1 MEKKFSKGKWIVSD
15 DTGECYLVKSDDGGL
30 IAFVYDG
37 DIDEEAI
44 HMDVVE
50 ANAKLIAAAPD
61 LLEALEYIIESINP
75 IDACRGKFEALGKDK
90 AYVGCKNMP
99 TDEAIFRCIET
110 IKKATE

>member
-1 MEKKFSKGKWIVSD
+1 MKKKFSQGDWNVSD
-15 DTGECYLVKSDDGGL
+15 DTSECYLVKSDDGGL

-37 DIDEEAI
+37 DIDDEAI

-61 LLEALEYIIESINP
+61 MLEALEYIIESINP
-75 IDACRGKFEALGKDK
+75 VDACRGKFRTLGKDQ
-90 AYVGCKNMP
+90 AYVCVKNMP
-99 TDEAIFRCIET
+99 TDEAILRCIET

>member
-37 DIDEEAI
+37 DIDDEAI
-44 HMDVVE
+44 HMDIVE
-50 ANAKLIAAAPD
+50 ANAKLIASAPE
-61 LLEALEYIIESINP
+61 LLEALIALVNGCLSDSES
-75 IDACRGKFEALGKDK
+75 DK
-90 AYVGCKNMP
+90 VVSLRKAKQ
-99 TDEAIFRCIET
+99 I

>member
-1 MEKKFSKGKWIVSD
+1 MGKKFTKGNWNVSD
-15 DTGECYLVKSDDGGL
+15 DTSECYLVKSDDGGL

-61 LLEALEYIIESINP
+61 LLEALTNIIKIVEDSE
-75 IDACRGKFEALGKDK
+75 GV
-90 AYVGCKNMP
+90 VGYHLNGDTAKWDDF
-99 TDEAIFRCIET
+99 DEITNAIKT

>member
-1 MEKKFSKGKWIVSD
+1 MENKFTKGNWNVSD
-15 DTGECYLVKSDDGGL
+15 DTSECYLVKSDDGGL

-61 LLEALEYIIESINP
+61 LL
-75 IDACRGKFEALGKDK
+75 DACIKLAERIELRNISDSEAYFI
-90 AYVGCKNMP
+90 AKN
-99 TDEAIFRCIET
+99 A
-110 IKKATE
+110 IKKATV

>member
-15 DTGECYLVKSDDGGL
+15 DTSECFMIESEDGGL
-30 IAFVYDG
+30 ICTVHDG
-37 DIDEEAI
+37 SFDDDAI

-61 LLEALEYIIESINP
+61 MLEALESFVYEIEKTRSGYNILEESYHL
-75 IDACRGKFEALGKDK
+75 AKEA
-90 AYVGCKNMP
+90 
-99 TDEAIFRCIET
+99 

>member
-50 ANAKLIAAAPD
+50 ANAKLIAAAPELLDRINKIVLSVKAHPYYVNGEDGDEWHDIID
-61 LLEALEYIIESINP
+61 LAEQA
-75 IDACRGKFEALGKDK
+75 
-90 AYVGCKNMP
+90 
-99 TDEAIFRCIET
+99 

>member
-37 DIDEEAI
+37 DIDDEAI

-50 ANAKLIAAAPD
+50 ANAKLIASAPE
-61 LLEALEYIIESINP
+61 LLEALESFVCDVENTQGN
-75 IDACRGKFEALGKDK
+75 DNVFEE
-90 AYVGCKNMP
+90 AYHLAKN
-99 TDEAIFRCIET
+99 A

>member
-1 MEKKFSKGKWIVSD
+1 MENKFTKGNWNISD

-37 DIDEEAI
+37 DIDDEAI

-50 ANAKLIAAAPD
+50 ANAKLIASAPE
-61 LLEALEYIIESINP
+61 LLEALESFVYDVENTQGN
-75 IDACRGKFEALGKDK
+75 DNVFEE
-90 AYVGCKNMP
+90 AYHLAKN
-99 TDEAIFRCIET
+99 A

>member
-1 MEKKFSKGKWIVSD
+1 MAKKFSKGKWIVSD

-50 ANAKLIAAAPD
+50 ANAKLIAAAPE
-61 LLEALEYIIESINP
+61 LLEACQWALKQFEILNDKGLYPTHLLSVNGGDGLMTIIKAIN
-75 IDACRGKFEALGKDK
+75 
-90 AYVGCKNMP
+90 
-99 TDEAIFRCIET
+99 
-110 IKKATE
+110 KATK

>member
-1 MEKKFSKGKWIVSD
+1 MENKFTKGNWNISD
-15 DTGECYLVKSDDGGL
+15 DTSECYLVKSDDGGL

-50 ANAKLIAAAPD
+50 ANSKLIAAAPE
-61 LLEALEYIIESINP
+61 LLEALIALVNGCLSDSES
-75 IDACRGKFEALGKDK
+75 DK
-90 AYVGCKNMP
+90 VVSLRKAKQ
-99 TDEAIFRCIET
+99 I